1 MTGDVGNLGVRAGE
15 PSKIYSGKPDL
26 EPNSVGSGTNK
37 FISNI
42 DFFLKRGLALTL
54 PKTWIQHHKNS
65 KNF

>member
-42 DFFLKRGLALTL
+42 DFFFKAGFSFNVA
-54 PKTWIQHHKNS
+54 KNLDS
-65 KNF
+65 TSQEQ